1 MNGNLK
7 PEDLKCLAP
16 NRPWVLGVQNQVC
29 TSCGIGLC
37 DSVLCN
43 FVRGA
48 EAWAYDKVLVNWG
61 LTGAAASLTASANTE
76 YDLFSQ
82 SGGGVGEGPIVGGWA
97 NKGLADTDLLDGGTP
112 VDRGFMMVTCGAAV
126 RVGLPFQRG
135 GDQDAKTDPQLY
147 ADWLQP
153 AGDGPNYSQRLQA
166 ITLELTS
173 LQLKLGD
180 TGCKYYL
187 GSSFLF
193 PSAQGAF
200 GSNMVT
206 NGIPQIPGSYMPF
219 MVCICIGSQFDL
231 RRATLVMTVD
241 QSAEIESNGT
251 TPTAVPTVDDEPGDG
266 TVYVPYQ
273 LFLFGYVICF
283 DTASYC
289 GGLSLDEQAA
299 VRRFMQSQGALPAAP
314 G

>member
-1 MNGNLK
+1 MQGNLK

-29 TSCGIGLC
+29 SSCGIGLC

-48 EAWAYDKVLVNWG
+48 EAWFYDKVLVNWG
-61 LTGAAASLTASANTE
+61 IEADGAPLTIEANTE
-76 YDLFSQ
+76 YDLMSQ
-82 SGGGVGEGPIVGGWA
+82 NGGGVGEGPILGGWY
-97 NKGLADTDLLDGGTP
+97 NKGLNDTDGLDGGTP

-135 GDQDAKTDPQLY
+135 ALQNKKTDPQLY
-147 ADWLQP
+147 ADFLAPQE
-153 AGDGPNYSQRLQA
+153 DGPVYSQRLQA

-180 TGCKYYL
+180 TGCRYYL
-187 GSSFLF
+187 GTSFLF

-200 GSNMVT
+200 GSCMVT

-241 QSAEIESNGT
+241 QNATIDSNGT
-251 TPTAVPTVDDEPGDG
+251 VPTTVPADDLDG

-273 LFLFGYVICF
+273 LFLFGYCICF

-299 VRRFMQSQGALPAAP
+299 VRRFMQSQGVLPAAT